1 VAQSTEHPAA
11 AWNTVLYS
19 LEVVNRW
26 HLLDPISI
34 PHTIPRILPQILLG
48 SYLEGTCRK
57 QMQSL
62 HLDSHTKQDPNSRQL
77 AAKKLA
83 TPRPLRAVQ
92 RTTGNGPLLVA
103 VVTFTSQE

>member
-1 VAQSTEHPAA
+1 MAQGTEHLAA
-11 AWNTVLYS
+11 AWNTGLYC
-19 LEVVNRW
+19 LKVVTRR

-34 PHTIPRILPQILLG
+34 PHTIPRILPQIPSE
-48 SYLEGTCRK
+48 SYLEGTCQK

-62 HLDSHTKQDPNSRQL
+62 RLDSHTKQDPNGRQL

-92 RTTGNGPLLVA
+92 WTTGNNPSLVPVVPL
-103 VVTFTSQE
+103 